1 MTQSERKLLELYN
14 LLDATQQQTVQDF
27 LAFLTTRHTTCV
39 IDAVQQPL
47 DIPRPEIESVI
58 KAIRRLRA
66 TFPMLDPSK
75 LLHDTSNQ
83 LTRHMLQSI
92 PAAEVIDEL
101 ERIFRQHY
109 DAYLAKL
116 LQN

>member
-14 LLDATQQQTVQDF
+14 LLDAEQQQTAQDF
-27 LAFLTTRHTTCV
+27 LAFLSTRHTSCV
-39 IDAVQQPL
+39 IEVVQQPMG
-47 DIPRPEIESVI
+47 IPRPQIESVV
-58 KAIRRLRA
+58 KAIKRLRA
-66 TFPMLDPSK
+66 TFPMLEPSK

-83 LTRHMLQSI
+83 LSRHMLHSV

-101 ERIFRQHY
+101 ECIFKQHY
-109 DAYLAKL
+109 EANLAKF